1 MFKKSYTSG
10 RREGVRRKR
19 RVGWWGV
26 NGEGLWVEERRRSK
40 ELGERREIKGGT
52 V

>member
-1 MFKKSYTSG
+1 M
-10 RREGVRRKR
+10 
-19 RVGWWGV
+19 VGG